1 MLLISTKSVINN
13 FIIAIIGTAKNIP
26 KTPKNSPPIVTANIT
41 SIGLIFSPSPSIL
54 GFIMFESICCMIIT
68 VIAIIKVCS
77 NPPVNSVINNDMA
90 IAIIAPKY
98 GIILNSPMN
107 IPSKTEYLIPIILIA
122 IETKIPT
129 KIPSIIWQYM
139 KSSKIEFDF
148 LKYLLTRV

>member
-1 MLLISTKSVINN
+1 
-13 FIIAIIGTAKNIP
+13 
-26 KTPKNSPPIVTANIT
+26 
-41 SIGLIFSPSPSIL
+41 
-54 GFIMFESICCMIIT
+54 
-68 VIAIIKVCS
+68 
-77 NPPVNSVINNDMA
+77 
-90 IAIIAPKY
+90 
-98 GIILNSPMN
+98 MN